1 MAITFDT
8 ATKIFYLDG
17 KSITYAFY
25 INPIGYPEHLYCG
38 SGIGHD
44 AITYTRA
51 IGARSKNATP
61 PGRDDLD
68 ASEYTYNRCGAELA
82 FFGTG
87 DFREPAVQV
96 QNATGDRLSDLLYVG
111 HEILPEK
118 PKMAGMPSMS
128 GGETLLLHLQDA
140 VSAFGADLYYTVY
153 PDCDVIARRVVYRNG
168 GKAAVTLRRA
178 YSFSMGLP
186 TGDYEF
192 LSLYGSW
199 ARERQIERIPLH
211 HGVVSID
218 SKRTSSSATLN
229 PFIAVT
235 EKGATETKG
244 EVFGFSLVYSSSFA
258 LKAEVTANGEAM
270 VTGGIND
277 FDFSWQLAA
286 GESFE
291 TPEIVIAYSEEGLGG
306 MSRAFHDAYRTYLIN
321 PRFVHAH
328 RPLVV
333 NNWEATY
340 MRFDN
345 EKLIALADAA
355 AGTGIDTFVLDD
367 GWFGARN
374 EDNAGLGDWVVNTDK
389 LKGGLTRIIDHVHKK
404 GMQFGL
410 WFEPEMVNED
420 SDLYRAHPDYAIKAP
435 DRAPCYGRH
444 QFVLDLTRADVR
456 DYIVNAVNRVLDEN
470 DIAYVKWDYNR
481 NVTESF
487 SVGRDPARQC
497 EFAHRYALGLY
508 DICERIILTHPH
520 VFFEGCASGGAR
532 FDPAMLYY
540 FPQIWTSDDTDAE
553 ERTRIQYGT
562 SLVYP
567 LSAMSCHVSVCPN
580 HQTGRTTPFAT
591 RAAIAQLGATGY
603 ELDLAKLSDAELQA
617 VRAQTAAY
625 AEKEQL
631 VLAGDLYRIDDP
643 NTGNFFSEALVAK
656 DKKSAYLLVYRRH
669 TVANAET
676 KRVKMQGLCE
686 DVRYCVPE
694 LNLTASGATLM
705 RVGIPVP
712 FPSGDY
718 TVCEYHFIAQ

>member
-1 MAITFDT
+1 MAITFDN

-25 INPIGYPEHLYCG
+25 INPIGYPEHLYLG
-38 SGIGHD
+38 SRIGHD

-96 QNATGDRLSDLLYVG
+96 QNAAGDRLSDLLYVG

-128 GGETLLLHLQDA
+128 GGETLLLHLRDA

-168 GKAAVTLRRA
+168 GKADVTLRRA

-186 TGDYEF
+186 TGEYEF

-211 HGVVSID
+211 HGVVSVD
-218 SKRTSSSATLN
+218 SKRTSSSAPLN
-229 PFIAVT
+229 PFVAVT
-235 EKGATETKG
+235 EKGTTETKG
-244 EVFGFSLVYSSSFA
+244 EVFGFSLVYSSSFV

-277 FDFSWQLAA
+277 FDFSWHLAA
-286 GESFE
+286 GETFE
-291 TPEIVIAYSEEGLGG
+291 TPEIVIAYSDEGLGG
-306 MSRAFHDAYRTYLIN
+306 MSRAYHDAYRTYLIN
-321 PRFVHAH
+321 PRYVHAH

-389 LKGGLTRIIDHVHKK
+389 LKGGLTRIIDHVHEK

-487 SVGRDPARQC
+487 SVGRAPARQC

-520 VFFEGCASGGAR
+520 VFFEGCASGGGR
-532 FDPAMLYY
+532 FDGGMLYY
-540 FPQIWTSDDTDAE
+540 FPQIWTSDNTDGFDRA
-553 ERTRIQYGT
+553 RIQWGT
-562 SLVYP
+562 SLCYP
-567 LSAMSCHVSVCPN
+567 LSAMSCHVSTCPN
-580 HQTGRTTPFAT
+580 HQTGRNTPLET
-591 RAAIAQLGATGY
+591 RAAIASLGAFGY
-603 ELDLAKLSDAELQA
+603 ELDLTKLSEEEKKQ
-617 VRAQTAAY
+617 VRQQIGAY
-625 AEKEQL
+625 QQVQDL
-631 VLAGDLYRIDDP
+631 ILGGDLYRISDP
-643 NTGNFFSEALVAK
+643 FASEYFCELVVSK
-656 DKKSAYLLVYRRH
+656 DKSKAYVVGERVRGRAYDTPRR
-669 TVANAET
+669 VRL
-676 KRVKMQGLCE
+676 KGLNE
-686 DVRYCVPE
+686 NKQYHITQ
-694 LNLTASGATLM
+694 LNVTASGKALKQAGVILP
-705 RVGIPVP
+705 RVNDFGSWSWNLNEVK
-712 FPSGDY
+712 
-718 TVCEYHFIAQ
+718 